1 MVPIIVK
8 LSDFISEKNYQ
19 NLQVRFLSFCEK
31 EGGPGISLEKLK
43 PNNFDII
50 YKIQTDF
57 NEAEYHTLRF
67 DKFISEQIPL
77 IAGRILL
84 ALNKKL
90 QKMDLVK
97 KDELK
102 RFIDKKLTI
111 LGNFRMGI
119 KGNFGNLEQSHV
131 GELHRQI
138 SIVVKKLDSKEF
150 ERGIILDKRIKLKW
164 RKNDLLVLIN
174 LLRENGHID
183 LKNTITETGLAIDQV
198 FAFKNSKTKEYQN
211 YSGSAHNLED
221 VKRAGINKSLDRL
234 KKVFTED
241 FFEKL

>member
-19 NLQVRFLSFCEK
+19 NLQLRFLHFCEK
-31 EGGPGISLEKLK
+31 QGGPGTSLEELK
-43 PNNFDII
+43 PNDFDII
-50 YKIQTDF
+50 YKVQTDF
-57 NEAEYHTLRF
+57 NEEYYTLRF

-77 IAGRILL
+77 IADRILL
-84 ALNKKL
+84 GLNRKL

-97 KDELK
+97 EDELK
-102 RFIDKKLTI
+102 RFIDKKITI
-111 LGNFRMGI
+111 LGNIRMGI
-119 KGNFGNLEQSHV
+119 KNNFGNLEQSHV
-131 GELHRQI
+131 EELHQQI
-138 SIVVKKLDSKEF
+138 SIIIKQLDSKEF

-164 RKNDLLVLIN
+164 RKNDLLVLIY

-211 YSGSAHNLED
+211 YTGSAHKLED
-221 VKRAGINKSLDRL
+221 VNRAGVNKSLDRL

-241 FFEKL
+241 FFKKL

>member
-1 MVPIIVK
+1 MVPITVK

-19 NLQVRFLSFCEK
+19 NLQLRFLHFCEK
-31 EGGPGISLEKLK
+31 QGGPGTSLEELK
-43 PNNFDII
+43 PNDFDII
-50 YKIQTDF
+50 YKVQTDF
-57 NEAEYHTLRF
+57 NEECYTLRF

-77 IAGRILL
+77 IADRILL
-84 ALNKKL
+84 GLNRKL

-97 KDELK
+97 EDELK

-111 LGNFRMGI
+111 LGNIRMGI

-131 GELHRQI
+131 EELHQQI
-138 SIVVKKLDSKEF
+138 GIIIKQLDSKEF

-164 RKNDLLVLIN
+164 RKNDLLVLIY

-211 YSGSAHNLED
+211 YTGSAHKLED
-221 VKRAGINKSLDRL
+221 VNRAGIDKSLDRL

-241 FFEKL
+241 FFKKL